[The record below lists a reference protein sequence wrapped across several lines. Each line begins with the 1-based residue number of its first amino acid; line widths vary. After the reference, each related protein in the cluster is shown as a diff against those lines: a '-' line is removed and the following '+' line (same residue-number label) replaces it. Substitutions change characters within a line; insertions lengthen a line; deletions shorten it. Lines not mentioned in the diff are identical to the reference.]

1 MKKTK
6 TPVLKV
12 TIHRALS
19 ELKLIDSKIEKQI
32 NEILPVG
39 IYQKGKLIENRFAEK
54 QFAETA
60 QSKYNSVVDLI
71 ARKSKIKSAIVAAN
85 GKTKMTVAG
94 KSMTIADAINT
105 KAAIEFKK
113 QLINKLKAGLQTAV
127 AMQNKNN
134 AIVQENLQSII
145 KALVGKDNAN
155 AKSAADAV
163 DVTSKTYMAA
173 NEFHL
178 ADPLKVQDKI
188 DALEKETSDFL
199 SEVDASLSEI
209 NAVTFIEI

>member
-32 NEILPVG
+32 SEILPVG
-39 IYQKGKLIENRFAEK
+39 VYQKGKLVENRFTQE
-54 QFAETA
+54 QFAATA

-71 ARKSKIKSAIVAAN
+71 ASKSKIKSAIVAAN

-113 QLINKLKAGLQTAV
+113 QLINKLKAGLQTA
-127 AMQNKNN
+127 AAAQNKNN
-134 AIVQENLQSII
+134 AIVDKNLEAILV
-145 KALVGKDNAN
+145 ALAGKDNA
-155 AKSAADAV
+155 KSVPEAIQGA
-163 DVTSKTYMAA
+163 SKAYLET

-178 ADPLKVQDKI
+178 ADPLKVQNKI
-188 DALEKETSDFL
+188 DALEKETSEFL
-199 SEVDASLSEI
+199 AEVDAALSEI